1 MVGADDK
8 LDKGFQLGDCLVLP
22 FCTVLRACTDVF
34 GNHADVLFC
43 ADEKEGD
50 FDLMKGLTLNKKAET
65 DFEFDGCYPLSQMF
79 CRQFPNTSE

>member
-50 FDLMKGLTLNKKAET
+50 FDLMKGLTLNK
-65 DFEFDGCYPLSQMF
+65 FDGCYPLSQMF
-79 CRQFPNTSE
+79 RRQFPNTSE